1 MSKQDRSLFLSQIKK
16 SFAGSFN
23 TRTVVAIVVFGMII
37 AVFVLSDLSG
47 RAGGKGGDLGSGT
60 AATVNGQIISI
71 KQFQDQET
79 RISSYYAQMLGGQFD
94 KMFSKKQLM
103 SEAIN
108 QLVNNA
114 VSEQAAGN
122 ESLFATDAEI
132 RSAIMNEAAFKK
144 DGIFQS
150 DLYKNV
156 LNANR
161 LTPAEYEGS
170 LRQQVSVQKVR
181 SLFEASQKTLLLEKN
196 IESDLK
202 SSQLNIQY
210 IQLSQQTLG
219 SAAQLSE
226 SEMTAKLLNPEFK
239 KKVQEYYSK
248 NTSEFETPEQIK
260 ASHILIQA
268 KADDA
273 TAVEAAKV
281 KAEGLLKQIST
292 ADFAKLAAA
301 NSDDPGSK
309 TKNGDLGYFSRGRMV
324 PEFEAAAFNLKKGEV
339 SGLVKSAFG
348 FHIIKV
354 TDIKPAEKLSESQ
367 SFLKIGRKL
376 LAEEKYLAM
385 TKDLESLILKNAPAD
400 IEAYIAKNNLKWSE
414 SGFFNLASES
424 VPQINSATVFKASI
438 ELTKQNPYAKNL
450 IREGDSQ
457 YLIKLKDLK
466 KTTPSAATAE
476 QDDQFT
482 KQKISG
488 HFQQWVES
496 YKKQAQIETNGQLLQ
511 QAE

>member
-1 MSKQDRSLFLSQIKK
+1 MLGK
-16 SFAGSFN
+16 SG
-23 TRTVVAIVVFGMII
+23 TLVVA
-37 AVFVLSDLSG
+37 
-47 RAGGKGGDLGSGT
+47 
-60 AATVNGQIISI
+60 
-71 KQFQDQET
+71 
-79 RISSYYAQMLGGQFD
+79 
-94 KMFSKKQLM
+94 
-103 SEAIN
+103 
-108 QLVNNA
+108 
-114 VSEQAAGN
+114 
-122 ESLFATDAEI
+122 
-132 RSAIMNEAAFKK
+132 
-144 DGIFQS
+144 
-150 DLYKNV
+150 
-156 LNANR
+156 
-161 LTPAEYEGS
+161 
-170 LRQQVSVQKVR
+170 
-181 SLFEASQKTLLLEKN
+181 
-196 IESDLK
+196 
-202 SSQLNIQY
+202 
-210 IQLSQQTLG
+210 
-219 SAAQLSE
+219 
-226 SEMTAKLLNPEFK
+226 
-239 KKVQEYYSK
+239 
-248 NTSEFETPEQIK
+248 
-260 ASHILIQA
+260 
-268 KADDA
+268 A

-457 YLIKLKDLK
+457 YLIKL
-466 KTTPSAATAE
+466 
-476 QDDQFT
+476 
-482 KQKISG
+482 IM
-488 HFQQWVES
+488 
-496 YKKQAQIETNGQLLQ
+496 LLSHNPIFIKSSIKYLFVI
-511 QAE
+511 